1 MSSEK
6 NLSFSSE
13 VAETL
18 GVECAIILNQYNENL
33 LEDIT
38 SLDSLIKSTKK
49 NISFLDENN
58 QKLRRILTDEVEF
71 LESDGQRAK
80 VLSAYEL
87 FRSMH
92 QRRKV
97 SDLVGLLQQ
106 NTD

>member
-49 NISFLDENN
+49 NISFLDEEKIKESINTLIKYQLIDIN
-58 QKLRRILTDEVEF
+58 KYKLLAEF
-71 LESDGQRAK
+71 TVCGI
-80 VLSAYEL
+80 VLSCL
-87 FRSMH
+87 
-92 QRRKV
+92 V
-97 SDLVGLLQQ
+97 SASHS
-106 NTD
+106 

>member
-49 NISFLDENN
+49 NISFLDEEKIKESINTLIKYQLIDINN
-58 QKLRRILTDEVEF
+58 CLLYTSPSPRD
-71 LESDGQRAK
+71 
-80 VLSAYEL
+80 
-87 FRSMH
+87 
-92 QRRKV
+92 
-97 SDLVGLLQQ
+97 GLLSRMPSSA
-106 NTD
+106 